1 MMLNR
6 QEIEP
11 YLSAFREY
19 QKNGGGRGPQWLNQL
34 REDAIASFAKLGF
47 PTTHHEDWKYTSVGP
62 LAATVFEHDRR
73 GHDTKADAA
82 QALRALSFADPA
94 LYRSLYRLVF
104 VNGVFAPELSGLDGL
119 PAGVR
124 VENLAKSLRRGD
136 EILRAHLSRYARYHE
151 HPFAA
156 LNTAFIED
164 GALVAIPK
172 CGVLEE
178 SIHLVFVST
187 DADPPVVSHPR
198 NLIIV
203 EEGGQARIVESH
215 VGTGGGVY
223 FANAV
228 TEIFGGEGAAID
240 HYLLQREGDA
250 GFHIGT
256 VEARLSRQCN
266 LSAHCITLAGSLVRN
281 DLHVVL
287 DGEGS
292 ECSLNGLYL
301 VDGKQ
306 HVDNHTEI
314 EHWTPRG
321 RSQELYK
328 GILSG
333 SARGVFNGKILVHK
347 DAQKTDA
354 RQTNKN
360 LLLSENAVI
369 HTKPQLEIHADDVK
383 CSHGSTVGQ
392 LDRDAL
398 FYLRSRG
405 ISLAE
410 SQSLLCYAFASE
422 VVSRLKIAPL
432 RSGLDDY
439 LLMKFRNHRQADSQ

>member
-11 YLSAFREY
+11 YLSAFRHY
-19 QKNGGGRGPQWLNQL
+19 QENGGGSGPGWLRKL
-34 REDAIASFAKLGF
+34 REAGIANFEKLGF
-47 PTTHHEDWKYTSVGP
+47 PTARNEDWKYTSVGP
-62 LAATVFEHDRR
+62 LAATVFERDKHS
-73 GHDTKADAA
+73 GNDTKALAADAI
-82 QALRALSFADPA
+82 RALSFADSA
-94 LYRSLYRLVF
+94 DNRLVF
-104 VNGVFAPELSGLDGL
+104 VNGVSSPDLSRLHRL
-119 PAGVR
+119 PAGAR
-124 VENLAKSLRRGD
+124 VESLANALQGD
-136 EILRAHLSRYARYHE
+136 DDVLHAHLSRYVRYQE
-151 HPFAA
+151 HSFVA

-164 GALVAIPK
+164 GALVLVPK
-172 CGVLEE
+172 GVVVEE
-178 SIHLVFVST
+178 PIYLVFVST
-187 DADPPVVSHPR
+187 GQYGPVVSHPR
-198 NLIIV
+198 NLIV
-203 EEGGQARIVESH
+203 AGEGSQARIVEIHIGAGS
-215 VGTGGGVY
+215 GPY

-228 TEIFGGEGAAID
+228 TEIFGGEGASID

-256 VEARLSRQCN
+256 LEAQLSRQCN
-266 LSAHCITLAGSLVRN
+266 FAANSITLAGSLVRN
-281 DLHVVL
+281 DVHVVL
-287 DGEGS
+287 NGEGS

-314 EHWTPRG
+314 EHCMPRAK
-321 RSQELYK
+321 SQELYK

-347 DAQKTDA
+347 DAQKSDA

-360 LLLSENAVI
+360 LVLSENAVI
-369 HTKPQLEIHADDVK
+369 NTKPQLEIHADDVK

-405 ISLAE
+405 IDSAE
-410 SQSLLCYAFASE
+410 AQSLLCYAFASE
-422 VVSRLKIAPL
+422 VVSRVKIATM
-432 RSGLDDY
+432 RAELDDY
-439 LLMKFRNHRQADSQ
+439 LLMKFGSNRYASQQ